1 MDHLASAASPLAT
14 SAGPAPR
21 PPVACSRTTNDPLAG
36 VPRNT
41 AAGRRVADL
50 FRAYV
55 TALGNPTDT
64 IALANALAAAELK
77 AAAEDARR
85 RPDTD
90 PDQLVRLENL
100 AHRAE
105 RRLGIRRL
113 SVRMQLGLSL

>member
-1 MDHLASAASPLAT
+1 MPSS
-14 SAGPAPR
+14 
-21 PPVACSRTTNDPLAG
+21 
-36 VPRNT
+36 
-41 AAGRRVADL
+41 
-50 FRAYV
+50 
-55 TALGNPTDT
+55 PTDTIALT

-105 RRLGIRRL
+105 RRLGIRRRSTARPL
-113 SVRMQLGLSL
+113 PPDPHETGRGVGLADLVGDPRD